1 MTNEPG
7 FIPRYG
13 GCIDPIGR
21 MGLIDAPESR
31 GAHSK
36 KPPLR
41 VAKAKRGEAYRPI
54 GRVVV
59 GHFVATR
66 IKSTSE
72 VRFYPLL
79 HVGNRLVHA
88 GNRSLHAGNRSLR
101 VRRRSLRMGYCS
113 LRTGNHFLR
122 VGFRSL
128 RVGNWFLRV
137 GNHSL
142 RMGRRSLHAFLPVNR
157 DVQVT
162 RRSWGTRSISPFSR
176 VDILQSRKAAED
188 AGFMSPETWG
198 FDSIETN
205 PTIQAYTRS
214 IHAASPCPLSHTCH
228 VYPWLRF
235 YQAPAENRPS
245 R

>member
-7 FIPRYG
+7 FIPPYG
-13 GCIDPIGR
+13 GRIDPIGR

-79 HVGNRLVHA
+79 HVGNRLLHA

-128 RVGNWFLRV
+128 RVGN
-137 GNHSL
+137 HSL
-142 RMGRRSLHAFLPVNR
+142 RMGNPFLHVGRRSLHAILPVNR

-176 VDILQSRKAAED
+176 VDIL
-188 AGFMSPETWG
+188 P
-198 FDSIETN
+198 
-205 PTIQAYTRS
+205 IQKGRGKCG
-214 IHAASPCPLSHTCH
+214 IHVA
-228 VYPWLRF
+228 
-235 YQAPAENRPS
+235 
-245 R
+245 